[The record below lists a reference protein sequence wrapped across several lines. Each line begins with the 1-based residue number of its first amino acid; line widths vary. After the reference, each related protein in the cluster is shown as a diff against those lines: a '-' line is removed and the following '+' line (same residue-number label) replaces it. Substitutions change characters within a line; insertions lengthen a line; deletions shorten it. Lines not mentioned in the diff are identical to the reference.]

1 MVQEYPILSTMS
13 LKKALEILGK
23 GPCYHMQEIW
33 GKPDMKETLSKWS
46 EAGELSDIEAGEV
59 RFRQCL
65 VSFNKKV
72 DFSVVSKIKPHKLFQ
87 SGVTDTSRS
96 WLQQQ
101 RRFPKLAI
109 SFSVSTCS
117 IFYD

>member
-72 DFSVVSKIKPHKLFQ
+72 DFSVVSKIKLLIKHVSK
-87 SGVTDTSRS
+87 
-96 WLQQQ
+96 
-101 RRFPKLAI
+101 RRYRYFKKLASTAASI
-109 SFSVSTCS
+109 SQARH
-117 IFYD
+117 